1 MGQKMLHYYGT
12 ENVTLTWD
20 KKCHIIMGQKMV
32 CYHGTENVTLNYQR
46 TRSTIRGVLKYFLA
60 T

>member
-1 MGQKMLHYYGT
+1 MLHYHGT

-20 KKCHIIMGQKMV
+20 KQCHIIMGQKMV